1 MASSSFLEYPSIISF
16 RFGIRFDGLDM
27 VGGWFRDLGFL
38 NEDERNLV
46 KVAEW
51 FDGL

>member
-1 MASSSFLEYPSIISF
+1 MHSSSVSVYSSIISF
-16 RFGIRFDGLDM
+16 RFGIIFNGSDM
-27 VGGWFRDLGFL
+27 VEILFGDLGVS

-46 KVAEW
+46 KVAKW

>member
-1 MASSSFLEYPSIISF
+1 MYSSIISF
-16 RFGIRFDGLDM
+16 RFGIRFDGSYM
-27 VGGWFRDLGFL
+27 VEICFGDLGFS